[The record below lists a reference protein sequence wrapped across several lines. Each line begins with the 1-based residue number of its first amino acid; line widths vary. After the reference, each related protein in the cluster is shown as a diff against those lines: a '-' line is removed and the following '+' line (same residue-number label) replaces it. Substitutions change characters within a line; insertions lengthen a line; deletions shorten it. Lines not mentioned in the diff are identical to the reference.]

1 MKRISF
7 FPVLCLCAVAF
18 SSCKDRFNESGAEGR
33 AISFSATAGFP
44 SVLTKTQYSGE
55 DTSDGDYE
63 RINWTAGDKIAILS
77 PEAMLYDQSTTPWV
91 PAPTSTN
98 PPFSRAEYSISGTVT
113 ADGRYSRAG
122 IVGTGSGGSLHWGSG
137 AHRFYGVYPSS
148 YVEFTTNLN
157 GVRGPAYAWL
167 GSSSRSSG

>member
-1 MKRISF
+1 MKSISF

-33 AISFSATAGFP
+33 AISFFATVGFP
-44 SVLTKTQYSGE
+44 SVLTKTQY
-55 DTSDGDYE
+55 
-63 RINWTAGDKIAILS
+63 
-77 PEAMLYDQSTTPWV
+77 
-91 PAPTSTN
+91 
-98 PPFSRAEYSISGTVT
+98 
-113 ADGRYSRAG
+113 
-122 IVGTGSGGSLHWGSG
+122 SG